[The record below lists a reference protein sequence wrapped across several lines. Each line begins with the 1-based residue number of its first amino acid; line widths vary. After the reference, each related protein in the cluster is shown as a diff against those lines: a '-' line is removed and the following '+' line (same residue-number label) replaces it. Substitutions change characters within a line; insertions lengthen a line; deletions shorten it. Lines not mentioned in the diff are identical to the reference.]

1 MDRAFIRRHR
11 QSDADPDSLP
21 PNLYASMYTDL
32 RVTVL
37 SRSRD
42 LQARRYAG
50 VSRNTHGEPQ
60 KAFDRAI
67 DAL

>member
-1 MDRAFIRRHR
+1 
-11 QSDADPDSLP
+11 
-21 PNLYASMYTDL
+21 MYTDL

-37 SRSRD
+37 NRSRD